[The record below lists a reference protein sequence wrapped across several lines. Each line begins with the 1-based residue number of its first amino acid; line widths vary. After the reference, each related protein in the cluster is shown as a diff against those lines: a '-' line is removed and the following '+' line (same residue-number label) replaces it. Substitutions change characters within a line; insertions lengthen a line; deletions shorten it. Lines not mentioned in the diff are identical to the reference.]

1 MKIIKIYYLKNTP
14 FYIFKNIYFLF
25 SNIFFYFVSLKIAS
39 KYTLTFSQLQDI
51 LSNPSVKL
59 KKSQM
64 ILIGMD
70 SGGISGSMKLEGVIG
85 KLFSN

>member
-39 KYTLTFSQLQDI
+39 KYTLTFP
-51 LSNPSVKL
+51 NFKTY
-59 KKSQM
+59 
-64 ILIGMD
+64 
-70 SGGISGSMKLEGVIG
+70 
-85 KLFSN
+85 